1 MILALSASLLLLNA
15 SSCKTTSTTSDRPKE
30 YPEFFQVGHR
40 GTRGLMPENTIP
52 SMTKAIEVGANT
64 IEFDVHVSKDGQ
76 VLVYHDDSFDP
87 RYTTMPDGS
96 EIPKDQRDQYT
107 FYQMNYADIR
117 PFVIGMKPYGE
128 FPQQQRLSTYT
139 PLLSEMIDSVEQFTK
154 GRNLPQVYYLLEIK
168 SNAKTD
174 GVEQPVPEEFVKK
187 IMAALEPYHLGH
199 RLIVQSFDMRPLQ
212 AMHRLYPD
220 VKLGFLTGDK
230 KATLEENLAK
240 LAFTPQFYN
249 PNSELATP
257 ELVKKCHD
265 LKMLIEP
272 WTVNTADEMKK
283 IKAMGVDGIITD
295 YPNLF
300 KQL

>member
-96 EIPKDQRDQYT
+96 EIPKDQRAQYT